1 MRAQRMSPKMPAS
14 VIPMASTTAMQPSGI
29 ASIAVRVE
37 IGDDQDSGVARSSRA
52 GTKRSV
58 KAGPTSRGRPGRSGR
73 APRIHT
79 LRRPFF
85 SRTVVMV
92 AVVMPAR
99 VLRASGDSDM
109 ETDELRGAGKNARI
123 LRGAGLASRAKGLPV
138 TQGGKAVMRR
148 DNKALSRP
156 PALIY

>member
-14 VIPMASTTAMQPSGI
+14 VMPMASTTAMQPSGI

-58 KAGPTSRGRPGRSGR
+58 KAGPTRRGRPGRSGR

-109 ETDELRGAGKNARI
+109 ETDELRGAGKDARI
-123 LRGAGLASRAKGLPV
+123 LREGGFPSRP
-138 TQGGKAVMRR
+138 
-148 DNKALSRP
+148 KALSGTQVRRTVMRHDN
-156 PALIY
+156 